1 MDRVFEYGIGAG
13 MFVVSVALI
22 YAMLKYFSNTYKHIS
37 EDFSKSIKN
46 LDDKHRDERAAWHKM
61 EDMRNERANH
71 VVKQL
76 DETIRE
82 IIRNGNA

>member
-46 LDDKHRDERAAWHKM
+46 LDDKHRDGRHEK
-61 EDMRNERANH
+61 
-71 VVKQL
+71 
-76 DETIRE
+76 
-82 IIRNGNA
+82 